1 MSFIHTSLSVLSP
14 TSNRGLLSRLL
25 LLVIINESYLVIEE
39 VEQVLDGKWQSG
51 TPVRRTEDR
60 LEEIV
65 DKFLKCAFRGQ
76 QPG

>member
-14 TSNRGLLSRLL
+14 TSNRE

>member
-1 MSFIHTSLSVLSP
+1 MSEIGILYGSKV
-14 TSNRGLLSRLL
+14 
-25 LLVIINESYLVIEE
+25 YLVIEE
-39 VEQVLDGKWQSG
+39 VEQVFDGERQCR